1 MLPSSALK
9 RKREKRS
16 YAQATADAVAG
27 LIDSD
32 PAKVRVMAH
41 FRELVAD
48 GHAEWHT
55 LESGEIELRL
65 HSGEVYLLANTTV
78 TRLA

>member
-1 MLPSSALK
+1 MLPNSALK

-16 YAQATADAVAG
+16 RAQATPDAVAG
-27 LIDSD
+27 RIDGD
-32 PAKVRVMAH
+32 PAKIRVMAH
-41 FRELVAD
+41 FRELVKD

-55 LESGEIELRL
+55 RESGEIELRL
-65 HSGEVYLLANTTV
+65 QSGEIYLLASTTV

>member
-1 MLPSSALK
+1 MPPSSALR

-16 YAQATADAVAG
+16 RAQATADALAG
-27 LIDSD
+27 LINGD

-65 HSGEVYLLANTTV
+65 QSGEIYLLADTTV